1 MRALFNHIRSKVSR
15 IDDNHEIDPA
25 DTSNTSSGN
34 IGTISANECEFN
46 VLLLL
51 LLRVFLFL
59 FFNCL
64 DDLYSAIMSSDIISI
79 DEKALIPSHMDEGNS
94 HDV

>member
-34 IGTISANECEFN
+34 IGTKSANECEFN

-51 LLRVFLFL
+51 LLRL
-59 FFNCL
+59 FFFVFVFVL
-64 DDLYSAIMSSDIISI
+64 VFQL
-79 DEKALIPSHMDEGNS
+79 LR
-94 HDV
+94 

>member
-1 MRALFNHIRSKVSR
+1 MRALFNHVRSKVSR

-34 IGTISANECEFN
+34 IGTISANKCEFN

-51 LLRVFLFL
+51 LLRVFFCSCSCSC
-59 FFNCL
+59 F
-64 DDLYSAIMSSDIISI
+64 STA
-79 DEKALIPSHMDEGNS
+79 
-94 HDV
+94 